1 MKCLV
6 LGGGGFIGSAV
17 CDRLLRDGRQ
27 VRVLARP
34 KLAPYRNF
42 GPEES
47 MEWMRGD
54 FLNVHD
60 LREAVQGVDAVF
72 HLVSTTVPKSANDDP
87 IWDVQSNL
95 VGTLQLLQV
104 LREQPVG
111 RIVFVSSGGT
121 VYGLP
126 RYLPIDEDHPTNPLT
141 AYGITKLAIEK
152 HLQMFAYLH
161 GVPSIILRV
170 SNPFGSRQ
178 RMETAQGAVGI
189 FLHRALAGMPIEIW
203 GDGETTRDYIYI
215 NDVAEAFVR
224 ALTYEGREQVLNVGT
239 GQGTSLNAL
248 VELIEWAID
257 RPVQRVYRPAR
268 AFDVPVSVLDNTR
281 IREAFGW
288 APQVGMPEGVTQT
301 LASIRQG
308 GGKLRTGAKSARTV
322 T

>member
-17 CDRLLRDGRQ
+17 CDRLLRDGHR

-34 KLAPYRNF
+34 KLASYRVF
-42 GPEES
+42 GPEEP

-60 LREAVQGVDAVF
+60 LREAVQGMDAVF

-87 IWDVQSNL
+87 IRDVQSNL
-95 VGTLQLLQV
+95 VGALQLLQL

-111 RIVFVSSGGT
+111 KIIFVSSGGT
-121 VYGLP
+121 VYGPP

-152 HLQMFAYLH
+152 HLQMFTHIH

-170 SNPFGSRQ
+170 SNPYGPRQ
-178 RMETAQGAVGI
+178 RIETAQGAVGV
-189 FLHRALAGMPIEIW
+189 FLHRALAGAPIEIW

-215 NDVAEAFVR
+215 GDVAEVLAR
-224 ALTYEGREQVLNVGT
+224 AVTYDGREQVFNVGT

-248 VELIEWAID
+248 VEWIERVID

-281 IREAFGW
+281 IREAFDW
-288 APQVGMPEGVTQT
+288 SPQVGLPEGLTRT
-301 LASIRQG
+301 LAWIQQTG
-308 GGKLRTGAKSARTV
+308 G
-322 T
+322 

>member
-17 CDRLLRDGRQ
+17 CDRLLRDGHQ

-34 KLAPYRNF
+34 KLTPYRAF
-42 GPEES
+42 APEEP

-72 HLVSTTVPKSANDDP
+72 HLVSTTVPKTANDDP

-95 VGTLQLLQV
+95 VGALQLLQV

-111 RIVFVSSGGT
+111 RIIFVSSGGT
-121 VYGLP
+121 VYGPP

-152 HLQMFAYLH
+152 HLQMFTHIH
-161 GVPSIILRV
+161 GVPSMILRV
-170 SNPFGSRQ
+170 SNPYGPRQ
-178 RMETAQGAVGI
+178 RIETAQGAVGV
-189 FLHRALAGMPIEIW
+189 FLHRALAGAPIEIW

-215 NDVAEAFVR
+215 SDVAEVCAR
-224 ALTYEGREQVLNVGT
+224 AVTYDGGEQVFNVGT

-248 VELIEWAID
+248 VEGIERVID

-268 AFDVPVSVLDNTR
+268 AFDVPVSILDNTR

-288 APQVGMPEGVTQT
+288 SPQVGLPEGLTRT
-301 LASIRQG
+301 LAWSRQTG
-308 GGKLRTGAKSARTV
+308 G
-322 T
+322 

>member
-17 CDRLLRDGRQ
+17 CDRLLRDGHQ

-34 KLAPYRNF
+34 KLAPYRAF
-42 GPEES
+42 GPEEP

-95 VGTLQLLQV
+95 VGALQLLQV
-104 LREQPVG
+104 LREQPVD
-111 RIVFVSSGGT
+111 RIIFVSSGGT
-121 VYGLP
+121 VYGPP

-152 HLQMFAYLH
+152 HLQMFTHIH
-161 GVPSIILRV
+161 GVPTIILRV
-170 SNPFGSRQ
+170 SNPYGPRQ
-178 RMETAQGAVGI
+178 RIETAQGAVSV
-189 FLHRALAGMPIEIW
+189 FLHRALAGAPIEIW

-215 NDVAEAFVR
+215 SDVAEACAR
-224 ALTYEGREQVLNVGT
+224 AVFYDGRERVFNVGT

-248 VELIEWAID
+248 VEWIERVID
-257 RPVQRVYRPAR
+257 RPVQRVYLPAR

-288 APQVGMPEGVTQT
+288 APQVGLPEGLSRT
-301 LASIRQG
+301 LAWIRQTG
-308 GGKLRTGAKSARTV
+308 G
-322 T
+322 

>member
-17 CDRLLRDGRQ
+17 CDRLLCDGHQ

-34 KLAPYRNF
+34 KLTPYRAF
-42 GPEES
+42 APEEP

-60 LREAVQGVDAVF
+60 LRETVQGVDAVF

-95 VGTLQLLQV
+95 VGALQLLQV

-111 RIVFVSSGGT
+111 RIIFVSSGGT
-121 VYGLP
+121 VYGPP

-152 HLQMFAYLH
+152 HLQMFTHIH

-170 SNPFGSRQ
+170 SNPYGPRQ
-178 RMETAQGAVGI
+178 RIETAQGAVGV
-189 FLHRALAGMPIEIW
+189 FLHRALAGAPIEIW

-215 NDVAEAFVR
+215 GDVAEVLAR
-224 ALTYEGREQVLNVGT
+224 AVTYDGREQVFNVGT

-248 VELIEWAID
+248 VEWIERVID

-281 IREAFGW
+281 IREAFDW
-288 APQVGMPEGVTQT
+288 SPQVGLPEGLTRT
-301 LASIRQG
+301 LAWIQQTG
-308 GGKLRTGAKSARTV
+308 G
-322 T
+322 